1 MEKNDSGWKKVKQN
15 IVATIAPKPLG
26 VELLASKEGLLRMSC
41 RSGAFPEGE
50 LLLLISSWEET
61 EHWSVPA
68 WLEGNVLTAD
78 LSGVEAAWDPE
89 NEKPFIIT
97 LAKREGKKMTRYP
110 LRARK
115 YLGKLQPG
123 GRCNYFYN
131 DRKLWKGP
139 VDSFCREGEQYEAV
153 PRYMLKGQKTVVV
166 ALTVVHQELRY
177 WRQFRYGVKQLIVQ
191 DGMLLL
197 GAKRPKDAPRLVG
210 FSLHRADGS
219 AQGQQFFPILE
230 RPADQEDE
238 ASEAD
243 ETNEANEASEASE
256 ANEANETGEASEA
269 DETDEIEAVNEA
281 DAINEIIDQ
290 KGVTVGA
297 IDLSALPM
305 DGERYAISGVIRRG
319 EMLFHVPLCIIDRLA
334 HQAAELLANGGAL
347 AQEGETGCYLWLD
360 KLGQLYLQ
368 ASDRPLTCQPGP
380 EGVTL
385 REALEQDLLPVVG
398 HRMIRDLGGQD
409 WQWQF
414 ELPGVVLEE
423 GHELILRAK
432 RKGELLLCP
441 VQVLSSD
448 PQGSLLMADLTPVA
462 QSIQNSRTARWM
474 LSLAIRRGDE
484 WQNVYLRCPERMIR
498 RKLDK
503 TGEYLNYQFSYGEP
517 LGEVSI
523 GGQTV
528 ESLICC
534 PADGYCKLQASD
546 RVRRYEEQVTCRA
559 ERLRVRFGKLQFIV
573 RCPRGVPGEW
583 TGIAFTHRYKLE
595 VDRKIYFAPA
605 RKIVAKGGSVWL
617 TGEVDLADFQFEPS
631 YWDIRAAFRGADGY
645 DYEVRIR
652 KTGARKKTR
661 AGLKWEKL
669 GAMAERTL
677 FSGSCRNGENMTVT
691 LYETAKQGFA
701 LASQEYSPYSGLAFR
716 LKERLALI
724 LFRLFRKQLK
734 QKNIYLCFEK
744 FCCMAQDNGFYF
756 FRHCMESGMEEK
768 LHGSIYYIIDKK
780 QPDYQERLLPYQDHV
795 IQFMSLKHMIYILA
809 SRLLISCDA
818 KPHSYAWGVKESI
831 ILPRIINTKKL
842 VFLQHGVIALKR
854 VGVYG
859 AKTNNA
865 VDLFVTSNQREH
877 DIIVDEL
884 GYAPGNVIITG
895 LARWD
900 VLKDKGLEE
909 RHILVM
915 PTWRNWLEYVPD
927 LVFEASDYY
936 RNYMSLLNDP
946 RLADLLERQDLY
958 LDFYIHPKFRDYIH
972 DFSIQEGGRVRLIPF
987 GEEPLNQLM
996 MGCKMLVTD
1005 YSSVCWDV
1013 YYQGK
1018 PVLFY
1023 QFDVD
1028 KYNETTGA
1036 YIDLETELFGDRV
1049 MTPEELLAKLEE
1061 YAENDFRLPEVY
1073 AEMRPRMYAYIDQNN
1088 SQRICEEIMKR
1099 HW

>member
-1 MEKNDSGWKKVKQN
+1 MAETRLGWKKLKKN
-15 IVATIAPKPLG
+15 IADTIAPKPLG
-26 VELLASKEGLLRMSC
+26 VELLPSDGGKLRMSC
-41 RSGAFPEGE
+41 RGGVFPEGE
-50 LLLLISSWEET
+50 LLLVLSSWEET
-61 EHWSVPA
+61 EHWYVPA
-68 WLEGNVLTAD
+68 WLEEGVLTAD
-78 LSGVEAAWDPE
+78 LSGVETVWDPE
-89 NEKPFIIT
+89 NGKPFIVN
-97 LAKREGKKMTRYP
+97 LAKREEKKLIRYP
-110 LRARK
+110 LRARR
-115 YLGKLQPG
+115 YLDRLRPG
-123 GRCNYFYN
+123 FRCVYLFN
-131 DRKLWKGP
+131 DRKLWSGP

-153 PRYMLKGQKTVVV
+153 PRYLRKGQNTVVV
-166 ALTVVHQELRY
+166 ALTVVHRELRY
-177 WRQFRYGVKQLIVQ
+177 WGQFRYGVEQFSVR
-191 DGMLLL
+191 DGRLLL
-197 GAKRPKDAPRLVG
+197 RAKRPKGAPKLKG
-210 FSLHRADGS
+210 FSLHRDDGS
-219 AQGQQFFPILE
+219 VKGQQFFPALE
-230 RPADQEDE
+230 PPADRE
-238 ASEAD
+238 
-243 ETNEANEASEASE
+243 
-256 ANEANETGEASEA
+256 GEAVE
-269 DETDEIEAVNEA
+269 DKE
-281 DAINEIIDQ
+281 
-290 KGVTVGA
+290 TVGA
-297 IDLSALPM
+297 VELSALPM
-305 DGERYAISGVIRRG
+305 DGACYALSGVVEEDG
-319 EMLFHVPLCIIDRLA
+319 MQFHVPLCLIDRLA
-334 HQAAELLANGGAL
+334 HQAAELLANGGPL
-347 AQEGETGCYLWLD
+347 AQEGEMGCYLWLD
-360 KLGQLYLQ
+360 KLGQPYLQ

-385 REALEQDLLPVVG
+385 REALEQDLLPVMG

-409 WQWQF
+409 WQWRF
-414 ELPGVVLEE
+414 ELPEIALGE
-423 GHELILRAK
+423 GTELLLRAK
-432 RKGELLLCP
+432 RKGEQVLCP
-441 VQVLSSD
+441 VQVISAG
-448 PQGSLLMADLTPVA
+448 PQASLLMADLTPVA
-462 QSIQNSRTARWM
+462 QSVQNSRTARWM
-474 LSLAIRRGDE
+474 LSLAIRQGER
-484 WQNVYLRCPERMIR
+484 WQHVYLRCPERMIR
-498 RKLDK
+498 RRLD
-503 TGEYLNYQFSYGEP
+503 TDREYLSYLFAFGAP
-517 LGEVSI
+517 LGEVSA
-523 GGQTV
+523 GEQTV
-528 ESLICC
+528 EGLICC
-534 PADGYCKLQASD
+534 PSNGYCKLQVTD
-546 RVRRYEEQVTCRA
+546 RARRYEEQITCRA
-559 ERLRVRFGKLQFIV
+559 ERLQLRWGKLRFTV
-573 RCPRGVPGEW
+573 RCPEGIPGEW

-605 RKIVAKGGSVWL
+605 RKIVHRDGTVWL

-631 YWDIRAAFRGADGY
+631 YWDIRAAFRGEDGQS
-645 DYEVRIR
+645 YEVRIR
-652 KTGARKKTR
+652 DVR
-661 AGLKWEKL
+661 AGKKKKAKKSDKIWKKV
-669 GAMAERTL
+669 ERTL
-677 FSGSCRNGENMTVT
+677 FSGGCRNGENMTVT

-701 LASQEYSPYSGLAFR
+701 LACQEYSPYSGLAFR

-756 FRHCMESGMEEK
+756 FRHCMENGMEEK
-768 LHGSIYYIIDKK
+768 MHRSIYYVIDKK
-780 QPDYQERLLPYQDHV
+780 QPDYQERLLPYRDHV

-818 KPHSYAWGVKESI
+818 KPHSYAWGAKESI

-946 RLADLLERQDLY
+946 RLADLLERQNLY